1 MEEEMLADE
10 IEEDFY
16 SENYLQE
23 SIDDDEI
30 NGQEEGFMMGYLK

>member
-16 SENYLQE
+16 NENYLQE

-30 NGQEEGFMMGYLK
+30 NGQEEGFMIGYLR